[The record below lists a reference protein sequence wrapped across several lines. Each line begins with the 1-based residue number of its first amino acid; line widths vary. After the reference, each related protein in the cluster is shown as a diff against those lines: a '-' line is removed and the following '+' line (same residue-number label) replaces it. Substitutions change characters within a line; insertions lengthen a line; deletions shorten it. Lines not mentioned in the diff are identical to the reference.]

1 MFKNK
6 KLIGLM
12 MSVAITLLMASVYLF
27 SLQLMDDSPTTQEEL
42 AQEVQESSEA
52 VSEQAHSG
60 KETSN
65 ANESKSKSAE
75 VSAEVHSLTPQEKK
89 AEIKSQAK
97 TEKNSTGSSHDNE
110 LKEEVKM
117 ATSQPQQ
124 EQGSSEVPKSEAP
137 NEESG
142 VDLSKKYRPRIIGRC
157 KLMFDRFN
165 KVVLQA
171 NQFHSF
177 AYSYD
182 GKSGYC
188 ADSGPQ
194 TSLKLAKEIAL
205 SDCEKNKASA
215 DSYAPCFIYSIEK

>member
-1 MFKNK
+1 
-6 KLIGLM
+6 M

-75 VSAEVHSLTPQEKK
+75 VHSLTPQEKK

-97 TEKNSTGSSHDNE
+97 TEKNSTDSSHDNE
-110 LKEEVKM
+110 PKQEVKM

-215 DSYAPCFIYSIEK
+215 ESYAPCFIYSIEK

>member
-75 VSAEVHSLTPQEKK
+75 VHSLTPQEKK

-97 TEKNSTGSSHDNE
+97 TEKNSTDSSHDNE
-110 LKEEVKM
+110 PKQEVKM

-215 DSYAPCFIYSIEK
+215 ESYAPCFIYSIEK